1 MLKNQHPLL
10 KVWNTYPGFLKSQ
23 TQVHRVPYIDKI
35 VAEIFSVGE
44 YYHYTLHLRDSS
56 LSNHHPNLGK
66 MHGLTRPPR
75 NLGDIIA
82 LVHPDDMTF
91 VQEAELMTVEKIKEI
106 GFEHMMH
113 LKSSYCFRMRMA
125 SGAYEMFHH
134 QSLHTLKSEEGE
146 LLEAVNIHT
155 HIQHLATKN
164 NYHVVVSGI
173 GERNDFHKMQWL
185 QRAQVEPE
193 PAALSKRETEIIAL
207 LAKGLNTTQISER
220 LCISNHTVRTHRK
233 NILQKTKCRNSSELI
248 STAFEQGY
256 L

>member
-1 MLKNQHPLL
+1 MSKNQHPLL
-10 KVWNTYPGFLKSQ
+10 KVWNTHPGFLKSE
-23 TQVHRVPYIDKI
+23 TQAHRAPCIDRI

-44 YYHYTLHLRDSS
+44 YYHYTLHLPDSS
-56 LSNHHPNLGK
+56 LSNHHPKLGK

-75 NLGDIIA
+75 NLGEIIA

-91 VQEAELMTVEKIKEI
+91 VQEAELMTVEKMKEI
-106 GFEHMMH
+106 GFEHMMQ

-134 QSLHTLKSEEGE
+134 QAVPILKSEEGE

-155 HIQHLATKN
+155 HIQHLSPKN

-173 GERNDFHKMQWL
+173 GERNDFHKIQWPP
-185 QRAQVEPE
+185 QAQVLPE
-193 PAALSKRETEIIAL
+193 PTTLSRRETEIIAL
-207 LAKGLNTTQISER
+207 LAKGLTTPQIAER
-220 LCISNHTVRTHRK
+220 LHISDHTVRTHRK
-233 NILQKTKCRNSSELI
+233 NILQKTRCRNSTELI
-248 STAFEQGY
+248 RKAFEQGY